1 MRYLIVSWTRLLR
14 SVGGGWVVRQE
25 KVRGDYN
32 CHSLPADVLWGSFV
46 THSFLPH
53 VGEKWMRDKRTP
65 KDVCGE
71 ATTAMVLSPSDLW
84 FRRKHNYHSMIE
96 WFITNVKHTQ
106 VACVAG
112 GFCGVYFFCGSKV
125 RVTAAWKLNRGRNRT
140 RSGRGRGQKALLNLL
155 LLTTKEKSTPK
166 NPPATQANTQER
178 ANTISFY
185 VSFHAIRAY
194 VFMSSPLL
202 WSPVFS
208 RYQGSNL
215 GKQQNLLAD
224 MSAASSSSLPPL
236 EDRFSVILSRLDRIE
251 SSLKCLEDIKKVLV
265 EIEGNTHPDSDGK
278 SVYRKIV
285 PEKVRSWVPRT
296 IRRLT
301 FLRAYSNWSF
311 ATSC

>member
-1 MRYLIVSWTRLLR
+1 MVFISF
-14 SVGGGWVVRQE
+14 VVR
-25 KVRGDYN
+25 
-32 CHSLPADVLWGSFV
+32 
-46 THSFLPH
+46 
-53 VGEKWMRDKRTP
+53 
-65 KDVCGE
+65 
-71 ATTAMVLSPSDLW
+71 
-84 FRRKHNYHSMIE
+84 
-96 WFITNVKHTQ
+96 
-106 VACVAG
+106 
-112 GFCGVYFFCGSKV
+112 KV
-125 RVTAAWKLNRGRNRT
+125 RVTAARKLNRGRNRT
-140 RSGRGRGQKALLNLL
+140 RSGRGRGEKALLNLL

-166 NPPATQANTQER
+166 NPPATQANTQQR
-178 ANTISFY
+178 ANTISLSY

-215 GKQQNLLAD
+215 GKQQNLLVD

-296 IRRLT
+296 IRRLI